1 MEPFVP
7 TPDER
12 ISHKDAASGKGRQG
26 NGNQPPT
33 PPGESGGWRRH
44 LPLLAVTL
52 VFVLLLAMSHSVN
65 RGKIG
70 DLSQQL
76 DELATAQPAPA
87 PTPAA
92 DPEPPSGDI
101 ASRMQALENRLNDQ
115 VSELETM
122 RQMVA
127 ETLSKLDGD
136 LEGSLMGYYQ
146 RNAKAIEGLRAEVA
160 KLAGVVS
167 QGPDEA
173 RLVKLEARLGELES
187 VPKAI
192 AELSRDTEQ
201 LAANLD
207 TVKGAGGDSTRTLAR
222 LEAAVADQGKAL
234 AGLQAGGKT
243 TAEALAAVEGIKTQ
257 LESRVT
263 AAQLQGQTAPLAQ
276 TLAEVREQLAD
287 QQRKVAALDQNAD
300 TLAQQVVSSATGL
313 QTLAGDIQNLVTR
326 EQLAAHKAELD
337 KALTLVR
344 KQLAQLDTQVQQS
357 VAQLTAQNGDIRQ
370 LRNGLTT
377 AAAVATQP
385 QGDPAAEL
393 RQQLTAQVAAVDRL
407 KVANADLVKEMT
419 ATKGQLAALKADLQQ
434 VQARSTTGGASVAS
448 DLAPLENQISTLSAK
463 VSAQENQVASWR
475 REIDDRLATTSL
487 TIQSLAAQGAA
498 AGAALDDAEL
508 YKIRETLKVLKKQHP
523 YTDFPK

>member
-1 MEPFVP
+1 
-7 TPDER
+7 
-12 ISHKDAASGKGRQG
+12 
-26 NGNQPPT
+26 
-33 PPGESGGWRRH
+33 
-44 LPLLAVTL
+44 
-52 VFVLLLAMSHSVN
+52 
-65 RGKIG
+65 
-70 DLSQQL
+70 
-76 DELATAQPAPA
+76 
-87 PTPAA
+87 
-92 DPEPPSGDI
+92 
-101 ASRMQALENRLNDQ
+101 
-115 VSELETM
+115 
-122 RQMVA
+122 
-127 ETLSKLDGD
+127 
-136 LEGSLMGYYQ
+136 
-146 RNAKAIEGLRAEVA
+146 
-160 KLAGVVS
+160 
-167 QGPDEA
+167 
-173 RLVKLEARLGELES
+173 
-187 VPKAI
+187 KAI

-234 AGLQAGGKT
+234 AGLQAGCKT

-357 VAQLTAQNGDIRQ
+357 VAQLTAQNADIRQ

-407 KVANADLVKEMT
+407 KVANADLVKELT
-419 ATKGQLAALKADLQQ
+419 ATEGQLAALKADLQH